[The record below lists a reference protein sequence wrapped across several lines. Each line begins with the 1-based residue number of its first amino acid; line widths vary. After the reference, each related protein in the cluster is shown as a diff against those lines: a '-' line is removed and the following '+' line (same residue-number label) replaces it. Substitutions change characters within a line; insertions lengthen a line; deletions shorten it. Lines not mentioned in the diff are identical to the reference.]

1 MLQVKNISCRYGAV
15 VALRD
20 VSLVVSEKEFV
31 TLIGANGAGK
41 TTMLRCIS
49 GLLAPFHGEIL
60 FGGRPINGIA
70 PAQIV
75 QLGIA
80 HSPEERKIWPRL
92 NVRDH
97 LRLGAY
103 CRSDANGIRSDTDRV
118 YSIFPKLAERR
129 TQLCGTLSGGEQQMV
144 AIGRALMSRPKLLI
158 LDEPS
163 LGLAPM
169 IVDQVM
175 ETIRQIHHSGMTII
189 MVEQS
194 AAVALRYA
202 DRAYVMENGT
212 IVHEGVASELLRDEA
227 VRRAY
232 LGKAE
237 TGKAEFRHN

>member
-1 MLQVKNISCRYGAV
+1 
-15 VALRD
+15 
-20 VSLVVSEKEFV
+20 
-31 TLIGANGAGK
+31 
-41 TTMLRCIS
+41 
-49 GLLAPFHGEIL
+49 
-60 FGGRPINGIA
+60 
-70 PAQIV
+70 
-75 QLGIA
+75 
-80 HSPEERKIWPRL
+80 RKIWPRL

-202 DRAYVMENGT
+202 DRAYVMENGA

-232 LGKAE
+232 
-237 TGKAEFRHN
+237 

>member
-1 MLQVKNISCRYGAV
+1 
-15 VALRD
+15 
-20 VSLVVSEKEFV
+20 
-31 TLIGANGAGK
+31 
-41 TTMLRCIS
+41 
-49 GLLAPFHGEIL
+49 
-60 FGGRPINGIA
+60 
-70 PAQIV
+70 
-75 QLGIA
+75 
-80 HSPEERKIWPRL
+80 
-92 NVRDH
+92 
-97 LRLGAY
+97 
-103 CRSDANGIRSDTDRV
+103 
-118 YSIFPKLAERR
+118 
-129 TQLCGTLSGGEQQMV
+129 MV

-175 ETIRQIHHSGMTII
+175 ETIRQIHSSGMTII

-202 DRAYVMENGT
+202 GRAYVMENGM
-212 IVHEGVASELLRDEA
+212 IVHQGVASELLRDEA